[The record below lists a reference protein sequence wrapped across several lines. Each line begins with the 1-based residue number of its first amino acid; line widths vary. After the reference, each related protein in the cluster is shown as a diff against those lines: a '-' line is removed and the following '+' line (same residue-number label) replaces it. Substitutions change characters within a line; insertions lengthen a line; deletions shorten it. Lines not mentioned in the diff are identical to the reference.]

1 MMVQPIIPKRR
12 KSFALVG
19 QIPVKII
26 NAIAMGKP
34 IISTNIS
41 DILKVLKGCGWII
54 EPNDP
59 NNLAEMIKSVL
70 SIIRKRWIG
79 KGV

>member
-1 MMVQPIIPKRR
+1 
-12 KSFALVG
+12 
-19 QIPVKII
+19 
-26 NAIAMGKP
+26 MGKP